1 MRGGNNKIRGKK
13 IEGVWYALKLYP
25 HLSCR
30 EVAAIT
36 RVSVSTVR
44 RVMRGEH
51 PETRRY
57 GKPKATARERKHLT
71 QEQVFVIQ
79 GHYKSGLT
87 PTECARRTGFSLA
100 TVNRVIDGQHPMS
113 DCKIRR

>member
-1 MRGGNNKIRGKK
+1 MRGGNNKICGKK
-13 IEGVWYALKLYP
+13 IEAVWYALKLYP

-36 RVSVSTVR
+36 KVSVSTVR

-57 GKPKATARERKHLT
+57 GKPKVTAKVRKHLT
-71 QEQVFVIQ
+71 EEQVYVIQ
-79 GHYKSGLT
+79 GTYKSGLT
-87 PTECARRTGFSLA
+87 PTECSRRTGFSLA
-100 TVNRVIDGQHPMS
+100 TVNRVIDGQHS
-113 DCKIRR
+113 KSKVKIRR